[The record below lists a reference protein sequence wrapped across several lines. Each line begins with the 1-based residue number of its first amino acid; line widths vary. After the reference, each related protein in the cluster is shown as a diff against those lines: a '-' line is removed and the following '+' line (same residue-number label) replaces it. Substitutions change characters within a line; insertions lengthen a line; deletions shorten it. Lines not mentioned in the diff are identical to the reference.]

1 MELIKLLKDNF
12 EDYIRGKSQ
21 ENQVIII
28 KLVESLAKDV
38 MGALDKGKK
47 GNLDVRI
54 SILRSILELVQVIQ
68 YGSGE

>member
-1 MELIKLLKDNF
+1 MLKDNF

-47 GNLDVRI
+47 GNLDVRS
-54 SILRSILELVQVIQ
+54 SILRSIVELIQVIQ
-68 YGSGE
+68 YGSGK

>member
-54 SILRSILELVQVIQ
+54 SILRSIVELVQVIQ

>member
-1 MELIKLLKDNF
+1 MLKDNF

-54 SILRSILELVQVIQ
+54 SILRSIVELVQVIQ

>member
-47 GNLDVRI
+47 GNLDVRS
-54 SILRSILELVQVIQ
+54 SILRSIVELIQVIQ
-68 YGSGE
+68 YGSGK

>member
-1 MELIKLLKDNF
+1 MLKDNF

-47 GNLDVRI
+47 GNLDVRS
-54 SILRSILELVQVIQ
+54 SILRSIVELVQVIQ